1 MVTSKIQPEISR
13 MSQVDNH
20 PESPQTRDEG
30 VEPGLG
36 SVSNASSSTETVT
49 DSNLLARDT
58 QAGQTDV
65 HDDLSALRPPSMV
78 TKRLLHEVAKLEKA
92 VIGISSPSDMDDD
105 EDSPIVDEECDA
117 ALDDLNQAISE
128 VEALVAALQ
137 KQVANPEPPASSECF
152 DCVSLRC
159 EIDSLQAE
167 LSASKSRIAE
177 LEKGVKPTTPES
189 PGPKSPP
196 AVSASSRLR
205 NVTAALSKALHA
217 RTSSS

>member
-20 PESPQTRDEG
+20 PESDKHRDE
-30 VEPGLG
+30 ELKRG
-36 SVSNASSSTETVT
+36 SVPVSNASSSTETIT
-49 DSNLLARDT
+49 DAGLLAHDT
-58 QAGQTDV
+58 RAGQTTF

-78 TKRLLHEVAKLEKA
+78 TKRLLHEVSKVEKA
-92 VIGISSPSDMDDD
+92 VLGIASPSDMDDD
-105 EDSPIVDEECDA
+105 EDSAIVDEECDA

-137 KQVANPEPPASSECF
+137 QQVANPEPPASSECF

-167 LSASKSRIAE
+167 LSASKARIAE